1 MAGKIRIR
9 WLGHAGFELT
19 SPGGKV
25 ILIDPW
31 LDAPTSFLK
40 PSDLSSV
47 DLMLVTHD
55 HFDHA
60 GSVGEI
66 LQRTEAILV
75 ANVETAARIK
85 ADCNL
90 PDDRVVFGGAGM
102 NVGGTAEVKGLKVIM
117 TQAVHSTATGVS
129 CGYIVEMEDGRR
141 VYHAGDTGL
150 FESMR
155 LYGELYPLEVALL
168 PIGGVFT
175 MDPLQA
181 KRAAELLRPKRVV
194 PMHFQTFPILEQ
206 SADRFR
212 SLMEDTGIEVT
223 VLNPGEVCEV

>member
-1 MAGKIRIR
+1 MDAKMKIR
-9 WLGHAGFELT
+9 WLGHAGFEIV

-31 LDAPTSFLK
+31 IGGPTVAATLDEWKTVEL
-40 PSDLSSV
+40 V
-47 DLMLVTHD
+47 LVTHD
-55 HFDHA
+55 HFDHSA
-60 GSVGEI
+60 SAGEI
-66 LQRTEAILV
+66 VKRTGAMLV

-85 ADCNL
+85 AEYGL
-90 PDDRVVFGGAGM
+90 TDDRVVFGGFGM
-102 NVGGTAEVKGLKVIM
+102 NVGGVAQQGGLKVLM
-117 TQAVHSTATGVS
+117 TQAIHSTATGVC

-175 MDPLQA
+175 MDPVQA
-181 KRAAELLRPKRVV
+181 VKAAELLRPKRVI
-194 PMHFQTFPILEQ
+194 PMHYGSFPILERD
-206 SADRFR
+206 ATRFVQ
-212 SLMEDTGIEVT
+212 LMKASGIATT
-223 VLNPGEVCEV
+223 VLKPGEACEV